1 MTTPT
6 LPAAVQC
13 PDYLGTLGDVLGFIV
28 SVETLIETPYDTR
41 SGDAVS
47 DWIADLTILLASS
60 PKAISSARYYRDETL
75 KHVIEEMM
83 KKAAQNDEDAIRAF
97 KTPSVIKDLASA
109 RCAELNALMVYCER
123 LNAAITH
130 SIDGLRSILSNLKE
144 ERRAMGFANS

>member
-1 MTTPT
+1 MKEPT

-13 PDYLGTLGDVLGFIV
+13 PDYLATLSEVIGFIV
-28 SVETLIETPYDTR
+28 GVETLINTPYDTR

-47 DWIADLTILLASS
+47 ERIADLTILLASS

-75 KHVIEEMM
+75 KHTYQEMM
-83 KKAAQNDEDAIRAF
+83 KKAATNDDEAIKAF
-97 KTPSVIKDLASA
+97 KQPSIIKAIAES
-109 RCAELNALMVYCER
+109 RVSELNALLVYCER